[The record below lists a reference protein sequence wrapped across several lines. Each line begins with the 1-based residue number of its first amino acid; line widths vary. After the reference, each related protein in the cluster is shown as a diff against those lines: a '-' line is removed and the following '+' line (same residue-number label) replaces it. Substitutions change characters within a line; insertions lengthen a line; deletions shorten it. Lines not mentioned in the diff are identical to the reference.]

1 MYTLIRLREGVKA
14 HGLAG
19 RTAKAIAPY
28 LGKPA
33 MAKTMMPAGFVPIP
47 PASVT
52 TLSRCGLF
60 PASGDTFFSDKG
72 GQGDRLCRTLITM
85 VCVVYAGPPSDAW
98 ANVPTSKPVHR
109 KGSL

>member
-33 MAKTMMPAGFVPIP
+33 TAKTMPPAFVPI
-47 PASVT
+47 SVA
-52 TLSRCGLF
+52 F
-60 PASGDTFFSDKG
+60 GDFHPYILAEDLARARVT
-72 GQGDRLCRTLITM
+72 
-85 VCVVYAGPPSDAW
+85 VV
-98 ANVPTSKPVHR
+98 
-109 KGSL
+109 

>member
-33 MAKTMMPAGFVPIP
+33 TAKTMPAAFVPI
-47 PASVT
+47 
-52 TLSRCGLF
+52 
-60 PASGDTFFSDKG
+60 SG
-72 GQGDRLCRTLITM
+72 RLR
-85 VCVVYAGPPSDAW
+85 G
-98 ANVPTSKPVHR
+98 
-109 KGSL
+109 

>member
-33 MAKTMMPAGFVPIP
+33 TAKTMPPAFVPISV
-47 PASVT
+47 ASVT
-52 TLSRCGLF
+52 FTLRPLPSFWGY
-60 PASGDTFFSDKG
+60 FFF
-72 GQGDRLCRTLITM
+72 GQRL
-85 VCVVYAGPPSDAW
+85 AG
-98 ANVPTSKPVHR
+98 
-109 KGSL
+109 